1 MKWSNLNRMFSFS
14 EVIPYLLLFV
24 CTVSALMIL
33 IFIKTSRQSI
43 SQWMS
48 SQEISIFASADLTE
62 DEKNT
67 VTQTIETTNS
77 KAQVEYLNQEQTKKM
92 MSEELGLATDL
103 PRATLNEL
111 IPNLFL
117 VRGAF
122 SQHDV
127 EKLVE
132 KIKALG
138 GVEDVQWGS
147 SWVQKLRPV
156 VAFFEKSAWLLFGTV
171 LLFFYLLISYLVL
184 EIMKKDQNKYHIMSF
199 LGATSFQIE
208 ILVFK
213 KISLF
218 LTVCFVSSLILVWM
232 IIDLL
237 QASAASTLTLFSGL
251 HIQMLSMGE
260 IVAFILCAFLF
271 AFLSAKRSLIV

>member
-1 MKWSNLNRMFSFS
+1 MKTTQFNKIFSFS
-14 EVIPYLLLFV
+14 EVIPYILLFV

-33 IFIKTSRQSI
+33 IFIKTTRQSI
-43 SQWMS
+43 NQWMS
-48 SQEISIFASADLTE
+48 SQEISIFASADMTE
-62 DEKNT
+62 DEKKT
-67 VTQTIETTNS
+67 VTVAIEQTNPQ
-77 KAQVEYLNQEQTKKM
+77 AHVEYLNQEQTKNM
-92 MSEELGLATDL
+92 MIAELGLATDV

-117 VRGAF
+117 VRGLF
-122 SQHDV
+122 SEQDV

-132 KIKALG
+132 KVKTLG
-138 GVEDVQWGS
+138 GIEDIQWGS

-156 VAFFEKSAWLLFGTV
+156 VIFFEKSAWLMFGTV

-208 ILVFK
+208 MMVFK

-218 LTVCFVSSLILVWM
+218 LTVCFISSLVLVWFTVDF
-232 IIDLL
+232 IRI
-237 QASAASTLTLFSGL
+237 SAMSTLTMLSGL
-251 HIQMLSMGE
+251 HVQMLSVWE

-271 AFLSAKRSLIV
+271 AFLSAKRSLNI